1 MPMINQMKL
10 SCQKLSCISSAW
22 DSYSIVIPKS
32 DYDYQAKKRYSQT
45 SGQEKRA
52 KKESQRERERE
63 KQKIYKNTQ
72 HR

>member
-52 KKESQRERERE
+52 KEESQRERER
-63 KQKIYKNTQ
+63 
-72 HR
+72 

>member
-1 MPMINQMKL
+1 MKL

-32 DYDYQAKKRYSQT
+32 DYDYQLYQAKKRYSQT